1 MYLKLLFKKS
11 FLIFTLILCL
21 ACLVGNGQSLI
32 NYNKPIAVKVVSQLF
47 NQDREVRIYLPKAYN
62 ETPISY
68 PVLYVLDGQRKELE
82 QFVMATTDYM
92 LNYKTIPPFIVVV
105 IPQIKR
111 GFELNPAIPGQN
123 ISAIGGADGFLTY
136 LSDVNGYLKKTYR
149 VAPFNMIFGHSLG
162 GSLATYALF
171 KQPDLFNA
179 YIIASPNYT
188 FNKGYYYKS
197 IDSLITANS
206 TLVKSKFIYLTAG
219 DQWQVEKNFRAATL
233 KGDTVFKKAMSDRYF
248 FVDSKGYGHNTTP
261 LTAFVDGMS
270 KIFASYWQGGQRL
283 GDDIWGKKGDPATLV
298 LDYYKRL
305 SEQYGY
311 TIKPNLADYQYY
323 TGKAYLDLK
332 DYKSAE
338 KYATEGLRTY
348 PVDPDL
354 LVVLGDAKA
363 GLQRKEDAKKIYDK
377 AIELSKD
384 EEFKSDVRKKLEA
397 L

>member
-1 MYLKLLFKKS
+1 MYQKSVFKKS
-11 FLIFTLILCL
+11 FITFTLILCL
-21 ACLVGNGQSLI
+21 ICLVSKGQSLI
-32 NYNKPIAVKVVSQLF
+32 NYNKPVAVKVISKLF
-47 NQDREVRIYLPKAYN
+47 DQDREVRIYLPKAYN
-62 ETPISY
+62 ETPVSY

-82 QFVMATTDYM
+82 QFAMATTDYM
-92 LNYKTIPPFIVVV
+92 LNFKTIPPFIVLV

-136 LSDVNGYLKKTYR
+136 LSDVDSYLKKAYR
-149 VAPFNMIFGHSLG
+149 IAPFNIIFGHSLG
-162 GSLATYALF
+162 GSLATYALL
-171 KQPDLFNA
+171 KRPNLFNA

-197 IDSLITANS
+197 IDSLVAANL

-219 DQWQVEKNFRAATL
+219 DQWQVEKNFRSSTL
-233 KGDTVFKKAMSDRYF
+233 KGDSIFKKALSDKYF
-248 FVDSKGYGHNTTP
+248 FADSKGYGHNTTP
-261 LTAFVDGMS
+261 TIAFVDGMS
-270 KIFASYWQGGQRL
+270 KIFASYWQGGQVL
-283 GDDIWGKKGDPATLV
+283 GDDIWGKKGDPANLV
-298 LDYYKRL
+298 ADYYKRL

-338 KYATEGLRTY
+338 KYVTEGLKTY
-348 PVDPDL
+348 PNDPDL

-363 GLQRKEDAKKIYDK
+363 GLKRKEDAREIYNK
-377 AIELSKD
+377 AMKLSKD
-384 EEFKSDVRKKLEA
+384 EELKNDVKKKLEA